1 MRNRETGGI
10 VGGHTRMARQRN
22 RTKQEIMRPT
32 HDKLDPA
39 AQHLLGRVT
48 ELAGEAFPGSHVS
61 QQPASAF
68 FSPARV
74 NLIGDHIDYTG
85 GMVFPAAIQFGT
97 MLVARPNGLSRLR
110 AASLN
115 RPERVDLPLDAPLRC
130 DEPVGWGDYVKGVF
144 AEYAALG
151 VDLPGID
158 LAVGGNIPGNG
169 LSSSASLE
177 VGVAL
182 VIEAMTGFRHSD
194 DEFRN
199 LQAISWLAQ
208 RAENRFV
215 GLNCGIMDQA
225 AVALGRESHA
235 MLMDCNNLDITYV
248 PVELG
253 DYELVILNSRKDRRL
268 GESKYNERRS
278 ECDAALEILAP
289 RFGIAEL
296 CELKLAQLP
305 EALASLQDP
314 ILQKRVRHAV
324 SEHDRV
330 LGAAQCLDRGDLD
343 GFGQA
348 LRDSH
353 RSLAEDYDVS
363 GKELDSLVAAALRQ
377 PGVKAARMT
386 GAGFGGCAVALIER
400 NALDTAAA
408 ALSREYEQ
416 TIGYPPSVHPV
427 VIGAGAR
434 RLTVVT

>member
-1 MRNRETGGI
+1 MHSANDT
-10 VGGHTRMARQRN
+10 
-22 RTKQEIMRPT
+22 
-32 HDKLDPA
+32 LDPA
-39 AQHLLGRVT
+39 AAALLQRVIA
-48 ELAGEAFPGSHVS
+48 LADEAFPDSRSS
-61 QQPASAF
+61 QPTATF

-97 MLVARPNGLSRLR
+97 LLVARPNGLSRLR
-110 AASLN
+110 AVSLN
-115 RPERVDLPLDAPLRC
+115 RSDRIEVPLDAPLQR
-130 DEPVGWGDYVKGVF
+130 DNPVSWGDYVKGVF

-151 VDLPGID
+151 VELPGID

-182 VIEAMTGFRHSD
+182 VIEALTGFRLAD
-194 DEFRN
+194 DDFEN
-199 LQAISWLAQ
+199 MQAISWLAQ
-208 RAENRFV
+208 RAENQFV

-225 AVALGRESHA
+225 AVALGRESRA

-253 DYELVILNSRKDRRL
+253 DCELVILNSRKDRRL

-289 RFGIAEL
+289 RFGIDEL
-296 CELKLAQLP
+296 CKLDLGKLP
-305 EALASLQDP
+305 DALASLEDP
-314 ILQKRVRHAV
+314 VLKKRVRHAV
-324 SEHDRV
+324 SEHHRV
-330 LGAAQCLDRGDLD
+330 LDAAACLERGDLD

-348 LRDSH
+348 LSDSH
-353 RSLAEDYDVS
+353 HSLALDYEVS
-363 GKELDSLVAAALRQ
+363 GEELDALVAAALRQ

-386 GAGFGGCAVALIER
+386 GAGFGGCAVAIIER
-400 NALDTAAA
+400 EARDAAAA
-408 ALSREYEQ
+408 ALSDEYEQ
-416 TIGYPPSVHPV
+416 TIGYAPSIHPV

-434 RLTVVT
+434 RLADVT